1 MRVVR
6 GRAETPDADR
16 KATATML
23 SATADD
29 GTARVRV
36 RAPHRQVAFGR
47 RDAREEG
54 FEAARAAAMERG
66 YEPVE
71 RSVGGRA
78 VAYTG
83 ETLAFA
89 VAVPLADMRA
99 GLGERYATATETLLE
114 TLRDLGADVAP
125 GEPAASF
132 CPGDHSVRVA
142 GGGKVAGLAQRVQK
156 DAALVSGCL
165 VVAENDEPAIAD
177 VLTPVY
183 DVLGVPFDPESV
195 GSLAAAGGP
204 SDPDRVARTLE
215 TAFAEGPWGDGTA
228 DVVAVGDLSGR

>member
-1 MRVVR
+1 MIR
-6 GRAETPDADR
+6 GRR
-16 KATATML
+16 W
-23 SATADD
+23 
-29 GTARVRV
+29 
-36 RAPHRQVAFGR
+36 RAPPRGRGGAPQRRGAGGR

-54 FEAARAAAMERG
+54 VDAARAAALDRG

-89 VAVPLADMRA
+89 VAVPLADMRT
-99 GLGERYATATETLLE
+99 GLDERYATATETLLE
-114 TLRDLGADVAP
+114 SLSGLGAAVAR

-142 GGGKVAGLAQRVQK
+142 NGGKVAGLAQRVQK
-156 DAALVSGCL
+156 GAALVSGCL
-165 VVAENDEPAIAD
+165 VVAASDEAAIAD

-183 DVLGVPFDPESV
+183 DALGVPFDPESV
-195 GSLAAAGGP
+195 GSLAAADGP
-204 SDPDRVARTLE
+204 SDPGPVARALE
-215 TAFAEGPWGDGTA
+215 AAFVEGSWGDGTA
-228 DVVAVGDLSGR
+228 DVVAIDALPEA